1 MRTGPRLAPLTHE
14 WAPLD
19 RGSAMELAG
28 TRFTVLD
35 VTGPRLIRS
44 RLPFAFEVAEG
55 EQAAR
60 FRERYHPEEAVAPG
74 RTEVDQLKLLRDW
87 VADRVP
93 FGRPEHHNVDPFY
106 IMDRAAEGALHN
118 CTFNSVV
125 YLAALESL
133 GHTARKLS
141 TCGHGMVEVWSGEL
155 ARWIALD
162 PSRRNCFLL
171 DGRVLGAHEVHEQFH
186 ADGGVPMHV
195 EYGLGER
202 IEPVTTERRED
213 GHMKYRQDGY
223 EWVGYHDRN
232 DFMRRTLDFDRDR
245 FYIYSGGHNCN
256 RAWTTG
262 PADSQSQA
270 QLDERYAHGTLTDR
284 LEDLYWSVNVTE
296 IHLAPRAGTRVAV
309 RLDTMAPNFDSFL
322 LERDGKWEL
331 TRAEFSWRVRR
342 GANCLRVRA
351 RNSRGILG
359 PGAAVTV
366 ESSPVLDTMRAKLF
380 LPRQR

>member
-1 MRTGPRLAPLTHE
+1 MKTGPRLAPQAHD
-14 WAPLD
+14 WVPLA
-19 RGSAMELAG
+19 RGSSVELAG

-35 VTGPRLIRS
+35 VTGPPLIRS
-44 RLPFAFEVAEG
+44 RLPFAFEDAEG
-55 EQAAR
+55 EQATL
-60 FRERYHPEEAVAPG
+60 FRERYHPEEAVAAG
-74 RTEVDQLKLLRDW
+74 RSEVDRLKLLRDW

-141 TCGHGMVEVWSGEL
+141 TCGHGMVEVWSNEL

-171 DGRVLGAHEVHEQFH
+171 EGRILGAHEVHEQFH
-186 ADGGVPMHV
+186 ADGGVSMHA

-202 IEPVTTERRED
+202 IDPVTTELRED

-245 FYIYSGGHNCN
+245 FYIYGGGHN
-256 RAWTTG
+256 RGRVWTTS
-262 PADSQSQA
+262 PADSQSESRI
-270 QLDERYAHGTLTDR
+270 DKRYVHGTLTDR
-284 LEDLYWSVNVTE
+284 LEDLYWSVNVTR
-296 IHLAPRAGTRVAV
+296 IHLAPRAGTRLTV
-309 RLDTMAPNFDSFL
+309 RLDTMTPNFESFL
-322 LERDGKWEL
+322 LERDGEWEL
-331 TRAEFSWRVRR
+331 TRADFSWKVRR

-351 RNSRGILG
+351 RNTRGILG
-359 PGAAVTV
+359 PVATVTV
-366 ESSPVLDTMRAKLF
+366 ESGPALDTMGVK
-380 LPRQR
+380 